1 MKEIQITAYVAEDG
15 RQFTDKEQCIAWE
28 KETKDAKRV
37 IQKYN
42 DIIDYCRN
50 HVDENDESG
59 NNGCSNEECP
69 FYTTHERCNCVF
81 GCLPYIDM
89 DKIEG

>member
-42 DIIDYCRN
+42 DIIDYCHN
-50 HVDENDESG
+50 HVDEGEHAQ
-59 NNGCSNEECP
+59 CTNEQCP
-69 FYTTHERCNCVF
+69 FYNKYSNCNCVF
-81 GCLPYIDM
+81 SCLPYTDFE
-89 DKIEG
+89 KIEG